1 MRPRSPEAPQLT
13 APARRQVLS
22 DSACALYISLRYHL
36 LHPDYLLRRLRE
48 LGPVPFALR
57 LVLLLVDSPEA
68 ERPAA

>member
-1 MRPRSPEAPQLT
+1 
-13 APARRQVLS
+13 VLS